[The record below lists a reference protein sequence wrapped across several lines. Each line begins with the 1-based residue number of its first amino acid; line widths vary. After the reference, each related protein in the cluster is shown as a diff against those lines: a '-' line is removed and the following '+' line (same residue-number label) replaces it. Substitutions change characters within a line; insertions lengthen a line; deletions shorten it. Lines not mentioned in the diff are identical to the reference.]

1 MSYLV
6 AQIKDIV
13 NDAVED
19 ALGESAALQELD
31 SSDIVSL
38 GKAISAYDAYEGFFG
53 ALANRIVR
61 TIYFIR
67 TYSGSKRNILRDEHE
82 YGAFIQK
89 VYYEMPD
96 AVDNPTWK
104 IPTALGA
111 YTQSSPYDVNTT
123 ITVSSLIFGGKG
135 TWSIEIVRPLE
146 QIKSAFLDNA
156 SMMNFIDGIYLA
168 VENAFRLEEDR
179 LISLAANTAMAAAI
193 RGGKARNLLAEYNS
207 KHPSATLTTVKALES
222 ADFLK
227 YASKEINRTI
237 KNMGKMST
245 VYNVDGYTTF
255 TPKDRMVVEI
265 LAEFASASDMYLQAD
280 TFHNELVKLPNYE
293 EVPFWQGS
301 GKAFAFNDCSS
312 IDVTNEAL
320 ADENDATDEGNVMQT
335 GIICFLHDIENVAAY
350 FGRRRSWEL
359 PNPRSEVMIHGEKAE
374 KGFAVDTHANGI
386 VFYMDASET
395 TSLAEL
401 TVTSEAGSA
410 SGKTKVTVTG
420 YTLATGDKYVY
431 KVDTAATEVIYGADL
446 SAWTE
451 WDGTSDITAATDKVI
466 TVAVVNHDDEALAS
480 GYATVVAHV

>member
-1 MSYLV
+1 MAYLV
-6 AQIKDIV
+6 KQIASIV

-19 ALGESAALQELD
+19 ALGKSANLQQLD
-31 SSDIVSL
+31 STDIVSL
-38 GKAISAYDAYEGFFG
+38 GKAISGYDAYEGFFS

-67 TYSGSKRNILRDEHE
+67 TYEGSKRSILRDEHE

-89 VYYEMPD
+89 VYYEMPE

-104 IPTALGA
+104 IPTSLGA
-111 YTQSSPYDVNTT
+111 YTQASPYDVATA

-135 TWSIEIVRPLE
+135 TWSIEIVRPIE
-146 QIKSAFLDNA
+146 QIKSAFLDSA

-179 LISLAANTAMAAAI
+179 LISLAANTAMAASIKA
-193 RGGKARNLLAEYNS
+193 GKARNLLAEYNTA
-207 KHPSATLTTVKALES
+207 HASATLTVAQALES
-222 ADFLK
+222 PDFLK

-255 TPKDRMVVEI
+255 TPRDRMVVEM

-280 TFHNELVKLPNYE
+280 TFHNELVQLPNYE

-301 GKAFAFNDCSS
+301 GSAFSFADCSS
-312 IDVTNEAL
+312 ISVINSDL
-320 ADENDATDEGNVMQT
+320 ADADDESDTGAVAQS

-374 KGFAVDTHANGI
+374 KGFAVDNHANAM
-386 VFYMDASET
+386 VFYMA
-395 TSLAEL
+395 
-401 TVTSEAGSA
+401 
-410 SGKTKVTVTG
+410 
-420 YTLATGDKYVY
+420 
-431 KVDTAATEVIYGADL
+431 
-446 SAWTE
+446 
-451 WDGTSDITAATDKVI
+451 
-466 TVAVVNHDDEALAS
+466 VA
-480 GYATVVAHV
+480 

>member
-1 MSYLV
+1 MAYLV
-6 AQIKDIV
+6 KQIKDIV

-19 ALGESAALQELD
+19 ALGKSANVQKLD

-67 TYSGSKRNILRDEHE
+67 TYEGSRRNILRDEHE
-82 YGAFIQK
+82 YGAFVQK

-96 AVDNPTWK
+96 AVDNPTWN
-104 IPTALGA
+104 IPTAQGA
-111 YTQSSPYDVNTT
+111 YTQASPYDVNAT
-123 ITVSSLIFGGKG
+123 IAVSSLIFGGKG

-168 VENAFRLEEDR
+168 VENAFKLQEDT
-179 LISLAANTAMAAAI
+179 LVSLAANTAMAAAI
-193 RGGKARNLLAEYNS
+193 KGGKARNLLAEYNTNHS
-207 KHPSATLTTVKALES
+207 GATLTVAKALES

-255 TPKDRMVVEI
+255 TPKNRMVVEI

-280 TFHNELVKLPNYE
+280 TFHDELVKLPNYE
-293 EVPFWQGS
+293 EVPYWQGS
-301 GKAFAFNDCSS
+301 GESFAFDDCSS
-312 IDVTNEAL
+312 IDVTNNAL
-320 ADENDATDEGNVMQT
+320 IDPDVSGDTGEVKQG

-386 VFYMDASET
+386 VFYMAET
-395 TSLAEL
+395 
-401 TVTSEAGSA
+401 
-410 SGKTKVTVTG
+410 
-420 YTLATGDKYVY
+420 
-431 KVDTAATEVIYGADL
+431 
-446 SAWTE
+446 
-451 WDGTSDITAATDKVI
+451 
-466 TVAVVNHDDEALAS
+466 
-480 GYATVVAHV
+480 

>member
-1 MSYLV
+1 MAYLV
-6 AQIKDIV
+6 TQIKDIV

-19 ALGESAALQELD
+19 ALGKSANVQELD

-38 GKAISAYDAYEGFFG
+38 GKAISEYDAYEGFFG

-67 TYSGSKRNILRDEHE
+67 TYEGSRRNILRDEHE
-82 YGAFIQK
+82 YGAFVQK
-89 VYYEMPD
+89 VYYEMPV
-96 AVDNPTWK
+96 AVDNPTWN

-111 YTQSSPYDVNTT
+111 YTQASPYDVNAT
-123 ITVSSLIFGGKG
+123 IAVSSLIFGGKG

-168 VENAFRLEEDR
+168 VENAFKLQEDT
-179 LISLAANTAMAAAI
+179 LVSLAANTAMAAAI
-193 RGGKARNLLAEYNS
+193 KGGKSRNLLAEYNTN
-207 KHPSATLTTVKALES
+207 HAGATLTVAQALES

-280 TFHNELVKLPNYE
+280 TFHDELVKLPNYE
-293 EVPFWQGS
+293 EVPYWQGS
-301 GKAFAFNDCSS
+301 GSAFEFDDCSS
-312 IDVTNEAL
+312 IDVTNDAFI
-320 ADENDATDEGNVMQT
+320 DEDVVGDTGEVEQS

-386 VFYMDASET
+386 VFYMA
-395 TSLAEL
+395 
-401 TVTSEAGSA
+401 VEAGNAEGGGNAGGGGSNA
-410 SGKTKVTVTG
+410 
-420 YTLATGDKYVY
+420 
-431 KVDTAATEVIYGADL
+431 
-446 SAWTE
+446 
-451 WDGTSDITAATDKVI
+451 GTP
-466 TVAVVNHDDEALAS
+466 
-480 GYATVVAHV
+480 